1 MEKNQKL
8 GLALAGIFG
17 IGILGVALANR
28 KAGAT
33 GGGTSNS
40 GLTLTIIPA
49 HLYAA
54 RSFPAVA
61 PATLLAGSN
70 GNTMQVT
77 ITNNTVYTGTTTK
90 APYTFKLHGQLVAY
104 GQIVV
109 NADQSVAL
117 GPGEVKNISWT
128 FGVPLAWASSD
139 NYAAT
144 AWLASTDDLTPI
156 GTQVQVIGAITPAPV
171 TPGGSISF

>member
-1 MEKNQKL
+1 MNKNQKL
-8 GLALAGIFG
+8 GLGML
-17 IGILGVALANR
+17 LGVGVLWGAVSLNK
-28 KAGAT
+28 KAAAA
-33 GGGTSNS
+33 GGGNSNS
-40 GLTLTIIPA
+40 GLQLTIIPA
-49 HLYAA
+49 HLYAE

-70 GNTMQVT
+70 GNTMLVT

-90 APYTFKLHGQLVAY
+90 APYTFKVHAQLVAY
-104 GQIVV
+104 SQIVV

-117 GPGEVKNISWT
+117 GPGEVKTVSWT
-128 FGVPLAWASSD
+128 FGVPLVWVNSD

-144 AWLASTDDLTPI
+144 AWLASTDDLSPI
-156 GTQVQVIGAITPAPV
+156 GSQIQVIGAITPAAV